1 MSNTASRT
9 DFVSIVAREVSS
21 GIDRAL
27 GYWLGRIE
35 LEIVDQ
41 SLTTAERMAA
51 IRDILQEYKQISG
64 REEVGLA
71 SA

>member
-9 DFVSIVAREVSS
+9 DFVSIVAREISS

-27 GYWLGRIE
+27 TYWLGRIE
-35 LEIVDQ
+35 VELVDQ
-41 SLTTAERMAA
+41 SLPTAERMAA
-51 IRDILQEYKQISG
+51 IREIVQEYKQVSG
-64 REEVGLA
+64 REEIRLA